1 MATTIE
7 ERLPIR
13 IVVRVKGIEFT
24 DELRNAV
31 ERIIAFAVDR
41 HVFQVDSI
49 SVYLADLNGPKR
61 GVDKVCQITANLT
74 RGNPVPILE
83 EGNETLSMVNRA
95 AHRLGHRIAHTLQ
108 RLRRPDLQRFRKSMR
123 AA

>member
-49 SVYLADLNGPKR
+49 SVYLADLNGPKG

-74 RGNPVPILE
+74 RCNPEV
-83 EGNETLSMVNRA
+83 GS
-95 AHRLGHRIAHTLQ
+95 
-108 RLRRPDLQRFRKSMR
+108 
-123 AA
+123 

>member
-1 MATTIE
+1 M
-7 ERLPIR
+7 
-13 IVVRVKGIEFT
+13 KGIEFT

-74 RGNPVPILE
+74 RGNPVLILE
-83 EGNETLSMVNRA
+83 DLGAGKYNLIYDDNGAAEGYTIVANIQTTGGSFTADNVGVQLASA
-95 AHRLGHRIAHTLQ
+95 
-108 RLRRPDLQRFRKSMR
+108 
-123 AA
+123 